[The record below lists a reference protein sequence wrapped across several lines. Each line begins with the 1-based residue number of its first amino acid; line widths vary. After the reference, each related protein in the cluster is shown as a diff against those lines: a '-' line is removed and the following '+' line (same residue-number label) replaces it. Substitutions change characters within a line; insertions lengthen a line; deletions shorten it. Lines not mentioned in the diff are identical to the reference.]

1 MFCSRLS
8 RLIARAPQG
17 CLPMVAGP
25 DSVGSATESSP
36 DVPKTVN
43 QRPAGEFFL
52 RVPQQLDEAPLKLP
66 FLACNST
73 ILGLPL
79 ERSS

>member
-1 MFCSRLS
+1 MSVDECVVTRSTESAGLRSR
-8 RLIARAPQG
+8 RVPG
-17 CLPMVAGP
+17 GGGLP
-25 DSVGSATESSP
+25 ESSP

-52 RVPQQLDEAPLKLP
+52 RVPQQPDEAPLKTP